1 MAVLRN
7 LCVAGVRVR
16 PHFLLRERRTAASAR
31 AAFVKVEM
39 KLSSEDRPN
48 EDRLNEDRLN
58 EDRHWPP
65 WRRALALC
73 ACLFMM
79 NILR

>member
-1 MAVLRN
+1 
-7 LCVAGVRVR
+7 
-16 PHFLLRERRTAASAR
+16 
-31 AAFVKVEM
+31 M

-73 ACLFMM
+73 ACLFMT
-79 NILR
+79 NILRWISYDEHLTMNIGLLWLFLGWSLVVW